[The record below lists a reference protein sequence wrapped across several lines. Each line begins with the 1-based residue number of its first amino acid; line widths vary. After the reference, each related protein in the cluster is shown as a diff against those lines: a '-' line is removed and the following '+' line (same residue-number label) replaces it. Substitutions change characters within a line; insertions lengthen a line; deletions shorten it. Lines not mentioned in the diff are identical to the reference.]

1 MTRHENTGALSTIL
15 RSLLLS
21 SANLIYNA
29 LWKFSAKQRTSCSLA
44 TRRLAMNE
52 DLIILNAYLTELGV
66 PPRIKTLND
75 RIRVQKAIYL
85 AQAAGADL
93 DYDYNWYLRGPYSPE
108 LANDYYKL
116 SEAIFMNKIPVAG
129 DSQTS
134 AGIPK
139 LKDSYVT
146 TLKSLAPIISPP
158 EGFDRPQEDWLEL
171 VSSLHFLQTKKSLT
185 LDLARRVIEKT
196 KTHLVQYVDQAQEKL
211 REMNLLPAPTA
222 NAASRA

>member
-1 MTRHENTGALSTIL
+1 MLAAL
-15 RSLLLS
+15 
-21 SANLIYNA
+21 
-29 LWKFSAKQRTSCSLA
+29 
-44 TRRLAMNE
+44 RLAMNE

-116 SEAIFMNKIPVAG
+116 SEAIFMNKIPAG
-129 DSQTS
+129 SQGT
-134 AGIPK
+134 ADGPK
-139 LKDSYVT
+139 LKDSYIV
-146 TLKSLAPIISPP
+146 TLKSLAPIIVPP
-158 EGFDRPQEDWLEL
+158 EDFDRPQEDWLEL
-171 VSSLHFLQTKKSLT
+171 VSSLHFLQTKKSMS
-185 LDLARRVIEKT
+185 LDAARNVIRKT
-196 KTHLVQYVDQAQEKL
+196 KAHLVEYVGRAQEKL
-211 REMNLLPAPTA
+211 RELNLLPAPTA